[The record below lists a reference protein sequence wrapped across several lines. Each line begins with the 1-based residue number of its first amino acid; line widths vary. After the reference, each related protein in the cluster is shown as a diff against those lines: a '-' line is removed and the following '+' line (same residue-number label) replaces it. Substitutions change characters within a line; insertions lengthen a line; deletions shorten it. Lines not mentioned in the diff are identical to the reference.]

1 MDKDKKLALLE
12 ELFELDSGEL
22 TEDTVLEDLA
32 TWDSMTRLSLIVMM
46 DDELGKELTGAQ
58 IRDFVKVADILD
70 FMDQ

>member
-58 IRDFVKVADILD
+58 IRGFVTVADILD
-70 FMDQ
+70 FMGE

>member
-22 TEDTVLEDLA
+22 TEDTVLEDLDN
-32 TWDSMTRLSLIVMM
+32 WDSMTRLSLIVMV

-58 IRDFVKVADILD
+58 IRNFATVADILD
-70 FMDQ
+70 FMG